1 MTIKDMKA
9 LSMAEASKHIENED
23 LVAFI
28 KKFSKIEPKDAEKLR
43 GEIENLKSIKIKE
56 EDIAKIIDILP
67 EDAQDVAKIFTDVS
81 LDEKET
87 SQIIEI
93 VKKYR

>member
-1 MTIKDMKA
+1 MKP
-9 LSMAEASKHIENED
+9 LSMAESSKYIKTEE

-28 KKFSKIEPKDAEKLR
+28 RQFSKIDNKDAAKLREEIEKL
-43 GEIENLKSIKIKE
+43 GSMKIKE
-56 EDIAKIIDILP
+56 EDTSKVIDILP

-81 LDEKET
+81 LDEKEAN
-87 SQIIEI
+87 QILEI